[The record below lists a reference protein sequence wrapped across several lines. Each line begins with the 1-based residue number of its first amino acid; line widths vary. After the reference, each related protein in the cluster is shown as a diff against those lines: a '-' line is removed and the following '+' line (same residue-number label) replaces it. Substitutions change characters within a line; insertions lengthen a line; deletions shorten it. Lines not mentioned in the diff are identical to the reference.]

1 MNMKK
6 INIRPLGENVL
17 VSGEKPEKKT
27 ESGIFL
33 PENASEDRSS
43 KQGRVVAVGESD
55 KIKVKS
61 GQRVIYTRYGG
72 TEVKISGIEYSLVK
86 NEDILAIIEE

>member
-6 INIRPLGENVL
+6 MNIRPLGENVL
-17 VSGEKPEKKT
+17 VSSDKPEKKT

-72 TEVKISGIEYSLVK
+72 TEVKVSGIEYSLVK